1 MNDSRLIVIMTAS
14 EKKDLVKEFDEDVTK
29 YFQNKVNGS
38 ITLHFSAGYLAKLEN
53 RQFKG

>member
-1 MNDSRLIVIMTAS
+1 MTAS